1 MHYVRYFSIIALS
14 ILFLMSNSF
23 ANNSG
28 YSIINVST
36 QAIPLF
42 SGRTSIVN
50 YTVNLSSG
58 TGFLTYLKVN
68 NAGALAA
75 DGINISFSNESGQ
88 PPFYGKMYISA
99 LKDAKPGVYTA
110 NISASGSDP
119 SISTLQ
125 IYMALLP
132 MNITNTTTIS
142 ENQNLSEF
150 IVMDNQT
157 LSINANNGAMLS
169 VGGIVNLNI
178 PPGTYVN
185 INGYKYANYNVSL
198 FWFKT
203 KYLNGPNA
211 NYPNPDGA
219 FGIAVNGQ
227 IDPSISFIT
236 STNTTAHLV
245 TTIINGKNNTSWTY
259 LGGGWYK
266 NNSYYGGGYNNQD
279 NWSVNNSNIFNVQF
293 STPLIHVLFPISN
306 TNANYNTTIPTIPT
320 TIATTSIPAFT
331 NQTNKSIAQ
340 VINSSTIVSG
350 FSTIP
355 TNYTT
360 VPSSNGSGYNVSK
373 YNKQPNNTYADF
385 AIIAIVLVIGIAFII
400 YLKMRK

>member
-1 MHYVRYFSIIALS
+1 MHYVRYISIIALS
-14 ILFLMSNSF
+14 ILFLLSSSF
-23 ANNSG
+23 ASNSG
-28 YSIINVST
+28 YSTINVST

-42 SGRTSIVN
+42 PGRTSVVN

-99 LKDAKPGVYTA
+99 LRDAKQGAYEA

-157 LSINANNGAMLS
+157 LNVNANNGATLS

-178 PPGTYVN
+178 PQGTYVD
-185 INGYKYANYNVSL
+185 INGYRYANYNVSL

-203 KYLNGPNA
+203 EYLNGPSSS
-211 NYPNPDGA
+211 YPNPDGA

-227 IDPSISFIT
+227 IDPSISFVT
-236 STNTTAHLV
+236 STNSTAHLS

-259 LGGGWYK
+259 LGGGWYR
-266 NNSYYGGGYNNQD
+266 NNSYYGGGYNNRD
-279 NWSVNNSNIFNVQF
+279 NWSTNGSNIFNVQF
-293 STPLIHVLFPISN
+293 SNPLIHVLFPITSN
-306 TNANYNTTIPTIPT
+306 NANYNTTIPTIPT
-320 TIATTSIPAFT
+320 TIATTTISGFT
-331 NQTNKSIAQ
+331 NQTNRSIAQ
-340 VINSSTIVSG
+340 VINSTTIVSG

-360 VPSSNGSGYNVSK
+360 VPSINGSGYNVSK
-373 YNKQPNNTYADF
+373 YNKQSSNTYADF
-385 AIIAIVLVIGIAFII
+385 IIIAVVLIIGIAFII
-400 YLKMRK
+400 YLKMKK